1 MFVVIIRTPI
11 WFFLS
16 FHEYKFTFCLAVEKM
31 FGWKGECLRED
42 QIGPCIMREKKKY
55 NEHNLADK
63 RDGLL
68 MTDKSLKF

>member
-1 MFVVIIRTPI
+1 MLKR
-11 WFFLS
+11 
-16 FHEYKFTFCLAVEKM
+16 
-31 FGWKGECLRED
+31 
-42 QIGPCIMREKKKY
+42 GPNRALYYERKKKKY